1 MEYKLESNTFSLVL
15 NPNIYYSDIQIPAN
29 TSLKITLKSSGFCAQ
44 TSMDIDIKEFKVF
57 ISEIEKLYNTLKGNA
72 EMTEPYGK
80 QHIKFS
86 ADRTGHIYVT
96 GMLSSNGSDGY
107 FQSLEFENS
116 FDQTY
121 LKSFVYSLKEFSI

>member
-1 MEYKLESNTFSLVL
+1 MEYKLESNTFFLTL
-15 NPNIYYSDIQIPAN
+15 NPDIYYSDIQFPEN

-44 TSMDIDIKEFKVF
+44 TSMDIDIKEFKIF
-57 ISEIEKLYNTLKGNA
+57 ISDIEKLYDTLKGNA
-72 EMTEPYGK
+72 EITEPYGK

-107 FQSLEFENS
+107 FQSLEFERN
-116 FDQTY
+116 
-121 LKSFVYSLKEFSI
+121 LKIPLIKLI